1 MQRKRYAPQ
10 HISIGRDNIGR
21 DWYSK
26 ILRINRYRKR

>member
-10 HISIGRDNIGR
+10 DKSIGRDNLGR
-21 DWYSK
+21 DRYSK